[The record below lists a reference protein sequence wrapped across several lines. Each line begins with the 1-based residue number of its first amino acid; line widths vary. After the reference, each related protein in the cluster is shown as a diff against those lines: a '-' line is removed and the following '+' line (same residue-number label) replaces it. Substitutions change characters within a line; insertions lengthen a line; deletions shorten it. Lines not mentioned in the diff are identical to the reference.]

1 MKLKRMTA
9 VIVAAFLAVSENIYA
24 FDTSMDN
31 GLLVLINEDYMVSS
45 EYNRQLVDITR
56 FMPANKRGIMLDA
69 TAAAALERM
78 YLDMIAQG
86 LRPVAI
92 SGYRDKAYQARLFDR
107 EVVTQRSTG
116 RQNPDESAA
125 YFTAVPDTSEHQ
137 IGLAVDISDN
147 SALSVDFEHTKEGLW
162 LANNCWK
169 YGFIL
174 RYAKSKT
181 PVTQKSYEPW
191 HFRYVGAPH
200 AEYMTK
206 YNLVL
211 EEYIAKLHT
220 RGYIEMQSE
229 ADGQNYKIECTDD
242 VTEEY
247 ENIVSVS
254 YDNAGKYIIT
264 TIIGSEEEQA
274 TPAPEVVEKK
284 NINLDEE
291 LTLAKNKLILW
302 KRNFQLKMQDTAR
315 YSKEV
320 LIPGIGNAKKNFE
333 KGIEDFINGFLKL
346 FI

>member
-1 MKLKRMTA
+1 MKLKRITA
-9 VIVAAFLAVSENIYA
+9 VIIAAFLSVSENIYA

-45 EYNRQLVDITR
+45 EYNRQLVDITS

-69 TAAAALERM
+69 TASAALEHM
-78 YLDMIAQG
+78 YFDMTALG
-86 LRPVAI
+86 LCPVAI
-92 SGYRDKAYQARLFDR
+92 SGYRDKDYQTRLFDR
-107 EVVTQRSTG
+107 EVVTQRNTG
-116 RQNPDESAA
+116 RTNPNETAS
-125 YFTAVPDTSEHQ
+125 YFTAIPDTSEHQ

-147 SALSVDFEHTKEGLW
+147 SALSIDFERTKEGLW

-169 YGFIL
+169 YGFVL
-174 RYAKSKT
+174 RYAKGKT
-181 PVTQKSYEPW
+181 PITQKSYEPW
-191 HFRYVGAPH
+191 HFRYVGNPH

-220 RGYIEMQSE
+220 RGCIEMQSE
-229 ADGQNYKIECTDD
+229 ADGLNYRIECTDD
-242 VTEEY
+242 VTAEY
-247 ENIVSVS
+247 ESIFSVS

-264 TIIGSEEEQA
+264 TIIGSEEQA
-274 TPAPEVVEKK
+274 TPTPEVVEQNKI
-284 NINLDEE
+284 NIDEE
-291 LTLAKNKLILW
+291 LTLVKNKLILW

-333 KGIEDFINGFLKL
+333 KGIEDAINGFLKL